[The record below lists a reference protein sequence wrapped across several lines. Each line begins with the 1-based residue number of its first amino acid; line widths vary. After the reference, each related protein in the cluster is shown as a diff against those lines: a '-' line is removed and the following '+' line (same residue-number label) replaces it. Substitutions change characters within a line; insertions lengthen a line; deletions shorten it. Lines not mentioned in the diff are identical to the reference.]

1 MIHRGKIL
9 EQVLRKW
16 SSENGAPLTF
26 IAKKAGY
33 DRSTIYRH
41 FKDESLDYGI
51 IRQYGRIIR
60 HDFSKEFPTLK
71 ESDTIGLDPEEP
83 YGGMSKEECYSQVE
97 HWRNKYIKLL
107 EQYNSIV
114 VEKLLMNNPPTR

>member
-9 EQVLRKW
+9 EKVLRKW

-41 FKDESLDYGI
+41 FKEEQLDFGI

-60 HDFSKEFPTLK
+60 HDFSAEFPEFK
-71 ESDTIGLDPEEP
+71 ENETIGLDPEEP
-83 YGGMSKEECYSQVE
+83 YSGMTREECYLQVE
-97 HWRNKYIKLL
+97 HWRNKYIALL
-107 EQYNSIV
+107 EQYNSVV
-114 VEKLLMNNPPTR
+114 VEKLLLNNNQSR